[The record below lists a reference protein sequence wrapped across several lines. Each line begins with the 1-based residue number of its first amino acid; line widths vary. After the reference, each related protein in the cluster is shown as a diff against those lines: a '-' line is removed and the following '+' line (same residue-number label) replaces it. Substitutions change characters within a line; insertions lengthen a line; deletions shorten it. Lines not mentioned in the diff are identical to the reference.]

1 MQSNVNTPP
10 ESQNKVKKQRIVFID
25 IAKAVCI
32 ILVVIGHYFPGNS
45 PGWYVT
51 IHDII
56 YTFHMPLFMFASGY
70 VYIATKKDIPYGQFI
85 LKKVRRLMVPYF
97 VTSII
102 VISIKLL
109 TQGGMS
115 VDHPVTAMSYVHMLY
130 LPEAGYFL
138 WFIWALWWMF
148 VLVPLFKTAKSR
160 LILFLIGLVLHYVA
174 LPLPGEFCIEQ
185 FKNMLVFFMLGVV
198 AFENGYLHSA
208 VKTFRWRQTMIA
220 ILLFIILQSIKFGTG
235 MHNGVTAVVNVLLP
249 YVGIFFIIEVS
260 KLWCHLYKVDVASKI
275 LMVAASSYIIYLFH
289 TTFEG
294 FTKAVFRKMPL
305 DSGLWYIFLLE
316 AIVVIAVGVIG
327 PMVCFRIFK
336 KYRVTKVLFGL

>member
-174 LPLPGEFCIEQ
+174 LPLPGEFCIAQ

-198 AFENGYLHSA
+198 AFENEYLHSV
-208 VKTFRWRQTMIA
+208 VKTFRCRQTIVA

-305 DSGLWYIFLLE
+305 DSGLWYIFLPE

-336 KYRVTKVLFGL
+336 KYRVTKFLFGL